1 LNLSFTTEGFMTI
14 SRRAL
19 LRTALF
25 GTVAASAGPALAQ
38 GTPRASAPAPLGSLG
53 LEAAHYG
60 LKPGSAEDQSGILQ
74 NALMEAAKRDAP
86 LLVAPGRYRIA
97 NVVLP
102 ENARLIGVPGAT
114 QFVAALAG
122 PLLIARRIKRVA
134 LSGVALD
141 GLDIR
146 LGQRSGLAV
155 IEEVLD
161 LSLADCDFANA
172 GSVGL
177 TLNRSG
183 GRIERN
189 RFRSMRDAALFS
201 LDSRGLSI
209 EANVVEDCGNNG
221 IQLWRSQPGDEQS
234 LVRGNRLNGIR
245 NDAGGDGPNGNGI
258 SLYRAGGVLIEGN
271 SLRDCALTF
280 IRNNSGSGV
289 QILGNQGRRCGEVGL
304 YSEFAFEGAIIA
316 NNLVEDCAQGANITN
331 LDHGGRLSVFA
342 NNIIRNAQKGL
353 APKGKE
359 PVGGIGVH
367 VEAEAAVTGNVIE
380 NASEIGI
387 SLGWSWGM
395 RNLVATGNMIRR
407 TGIGVSVS
415 LVPKERNAVIANN
428 VINEARLG
436 AVLGTE
442 YGKAVTGDLTRG
454 EDKRAAGIR
463 VEGNAVG

>member
-1 LNLSFTTEGFMTI
+1 MTL
-14 SRRAL
+14 SRRDW

-25 GTVAASAGPALAQ
+25 GTIAVSAGPVLAQ
-38 GTPRASAPAPLGSLG
+38 APRPSAPAPLGMLG
-53 LEAAHYG
+53 LEATQFG
-60 LKPGSAEDQSGILQ
+60 LRPGSSEDQSRHLQ
-74 NALMEAAKRDAP
+74 IALVEAVKRDAP
-86 LLVAPGRYRIA
+86 LIVAPGRYRIG

-114 QFVAALAG
+114 QFIAAQAG
-122 PLLIARRIKRVA
+122 PLLVARRIKRA
-134 LSGVALD
+134 AISGIVLD
-141 GLDIR
+141 GLDIK
-146 LGQRSGLAV
+146 LGQRGGLLN

-161 LSLADCDFANA
+161 FALSDCEFANA

-177 TLNRSG
+177 TLNRTA

-189 RFRSMRDAALFS
+189 RFRSMRESALFS

-209 EANVVEDCGNNG
+209 EANTVEDCGNNG
-221 IQLWRSQPGDEQS
+221 IQLWRSQAGDEQS
-234 LVRGNRLNGIR
+234 LIRGNRINRIR

-258 SLYRAGGVLIEGN
+258 SLFRAGGVVIEGN

-280 IRNNSGSGV
+280 IRNNSGSAV
-289 QILGNQGRRCGEVGL
+289 QILGNQGRRCGETAL

-331 LDHGGRLSVFA
+331 LDHGGRLAVFA

-359 PVGGIGVH
+359 LVGGIGVH

-387 SLGWSWGM
+387 SLGWSWAM
-395 RNLVATGNMIRR
+395 RNLVATGNVVRR
-407 TGIGVSVS
+407 SGIGISVS
-415 LVPKERNAVIANN
+415 LVPKERNALIANN
-428 VINEARLG
+428 VINEAKLG
-436 AVLGTE
+436 AVVGTE
-442 YGKAVTGDLTRG
+442 FGKPVTGDLTKA

-463 VEGNAVG
+463 IEGNSVG